1 MGKFQHQFVETYDGL
16 VGFGADRQ
24 TDEHTLMVYFQ
35 MFSDD
40 ETLRTLVKRMNDG
53 ELENA
58 FDFLSGLLKKH
69 FSEDEYHAMFL
80 KDEH

>member
-1 MGKFQHQFVETYDGL
+1 MSKFKHQFVETYEGL
-16 VGFGADRQ
+16 VGFGADRD

-40 ETLRTLVKRMNDG
+40 DTLQTLINRMEDA

-58 FDFLSGLLKKH
+58 FDFISGLLKKH
-69 FSEDEYHAMFL
+69 FSEDEYHSLFL
-80 KDEH
+80 KDNH